1 MANFGSYE
9 DTQTGFEHE
18 SYVYDPQFSALSILC
33 GSPTFSIDFVG
44 YLSIGPRPTLHP
56 LYLKDHLVLVAYV
69 AMPVAHFSAFEMF
82 VGTDVPVFVLANR
95 DGVVPPLNLPWVRNK
110 TGIDTMLYG
119 VYNHDG
125 VAHEHEAQT
134 IIHYAGFPMGYYAP
148 TPDVDYSVSFQTS
161 DNVSQSDALWQS
173 HSVQDSSIPISWLGY
188 TVNTVSVGSSSVLDT
203 TPEEAVQPEK
213 KVEPAQMNLYMIMK
227 ECPKWKKALAH
238 LRLGYRLEVCLGQT
252 ENPHLLVTSVYA
264 GRRSQL
270 IRTLW
275 PQCLVRANV
284 TAEQLET
291 VLNTVTKVPLSHDE
305 VLLMTGPWLSLFL
318 YDIRRVVI
326 RSIDDV
332 RGGFGLGSDTIWGI
346 ALRDKLLGLVQMFIR
361 PYANVLP
368 IAINGFAIF
377 LAEQITKEIAYHI
390 VFRINRTCKFRLVL
404 ADLDPAAFR
413 HAPHPPLDTLAL
425 VGSSCYEVLLARL
438 ISIWGVTD
446 IMPNFP
452 TVIQVHQEL
461 RETVFML
468 LLQENDPGYVLFLN
482 VLRSLCTIT
491 LKMDNSAPM
500 ASHEAHRSFPMDYR
514 PPRAHF
520 LGNDQSEAALVSWL
534 QKRGHDTLPESLFV
548 TASVLFAWVDS
559 HDLMAFLD
567 DRMLRAQMEVSL
579 FSNAIANAC
588 EELETRSHSDEH
600 TINPK
605 KPAAVKAVE
614 NVRVCSAPS
623 LVRLGCFQPPSEI
636 IDKCNAWLL
645 SSSYTTKVNVS
656 WKSTF
661 PQPLE
666 PEYLPISK
674 DIFLLPAFLKAWVN
688 QITYCT
694 YMTASLAEA
703 KPPRLN
709 TRHSFKAKESKSLD
723 MVRSDIHILDLKKH
737 RAQTEVDMLSEAIS
751 RIAESDGTTDSS
763 DGSSASV
770 VTDGHDDDCSD
781 DWFSSSCASS
791 NVSVYVICA
800 AFPPLPS
807 ITNHSYDSFGVV
819 SIMK

>member
-1 MANFGSYE
+1 
-9 DTQTGFEHE
+9 
-18 SYVYDPQFSALSILC
+18 
-33 GSPTFSIDFVG
+33 
-44 YLSIGPRPTLHP
+44 
-56 LYLKDHLVLVAYV
+56 LKDHLVLVAYV

-95 DGVVPPLNLPWVRNK
+95 DDVVPPLNLPWVRNK
-110 TGIDTMLYG
+110 TGINTMLYG

-238 LRLGYRLEVCLGQT
+238 LRLGYRLEVCLSRT

-332 RGGFGLGSDTIWGI
+332 RAGFGLGSDTIWGI

-368 IAINGFAIF
+368 IAINGFTIF

-468 LLQENDPGYVLFLN
+468 LLQENDPGYVSFLN

-567 DRMLRAQMEVSL
+567 VSLTEVAMQKRLQQEEQTMFFPGGPRCLMQDRMLQAQMEVSL

-645 SSSYTTKVNVS
+645 SSSYTTKNLN
-656 WKSTF
+656 TF
-661 PQPLE
+661 Q
-666 PEYLPISK
+666 
-674 DIFLLPAFLKAWVN
+674 F
-688 QITYCT
+688 
-694 YMTASLAEA
+694 ASLAEA

-751 RIAESDGTTDSS
+751 CIAESDGTTDSS

-807 ITNHSYDSFGVV
+807 RTNHSYDSFGVV

>member
-44 YLSIGPRPTLHP
+44 YLSIGPWPMLHP
-56 LYLKDHLVLVAYV
+56 LYLKDHLVLIAYV
-69 AMPVAHFSAFEMF
+69 AMPVAHFSAFKMF
-82 VGTDVPVFVLANR
+82 NCDDVI
-95 DGVVPPLNLPWVRNK
+95 PPLNLPWVQNK

-125 VAHEHEAQT
+125 IAHEHEVQT

-161 DNVSQSDALWQS
+161 DNVSQSDTLWQS
-173 HSVQDSSIPISWLGY
+173 HSIQDLSIPISWLGY
-188 TVNTVSVGSSSVLDT
+188 TVNTVSVGSSSALDT
-203 TPEEAVQPEK
+203 TPEEVVQPEK
-213 KVEPAQMNLYMIMK
+213 KVKPAQMNLYMIMK

-238 LRLGYRLEVCLGQT
+238 LQLRYRLECL
-252 ENPHLLVTSVYA
+252 
-264 GRRSQL
+264 
-270 IRTLW
+270 I
-275 PQCLVRANV
+275 RANV

-318 YDIRRVVI
+318 YDIRQVVI
-326 RSIDDV
+326 RSIDNV
-332 RGGFGLGSDTIWGI
+332 RAGFGLGSDTIWGI
-346 ALRDKLLGLVQMFIR
+346 ALRDKLLGLVQMFIH

-368 IAINGFAIF
+368 IAINRFAIF
-377 LAEQITKEIAYHI
+377 LAEQITKEITYHI
-390 VFRINRTCKFRLVL
+390 VFCINRTCKFRLVL
-404 ADLDPAAFR
+404 ADPDPAAFR

-425 VGSSCYEVLLARL
+425 CYEVLLARL

-452 TVIQVHQEL
+452 TIIQVHQEL

-468 LLQENDPGYVLFLN
+468 LLQENDPGYVSFLN

-491 LKMDNSAPM
+491 LKMDNLAPM
-500 ASHEAHRSFPMDYR
+500 ASHEVHHSFPMDYR

-520 LGNDQSEAALVSWL
+520 LRNDQSEAALISWL
-534 QKRGHDTLPESLFV
+534 QKWGHDTLPESLFV

-567 DRMLRAQMEVSL
+567 VSLTEVTMQKRLQQEEQTMFFPGGPQCLMQDRMLRAQMEVSL
-579 FSNAIANAC
+579 FSNAIANVC
-588 EELETRSHSDEH
+588 EELETRSHSDKH

-694 YMTASLAEA
+694 YMSASLAEA
-703 KPPRLN
+703 KLPRLN

-723 MVRSDIHILDLKKH
+723 MVRSNIHILDLKKH
-737 RAQTEVDMLSEAIS
+737 RAQTEVNMLSEAIS
-751 RIAESDGTTDSS
+751 CIAESDSTMDSS

-770 VTDGHDDDCSD
+770 VTDGHDNDCSD
-781 DWFSSSCASS
+781 DWFSSSCTSF